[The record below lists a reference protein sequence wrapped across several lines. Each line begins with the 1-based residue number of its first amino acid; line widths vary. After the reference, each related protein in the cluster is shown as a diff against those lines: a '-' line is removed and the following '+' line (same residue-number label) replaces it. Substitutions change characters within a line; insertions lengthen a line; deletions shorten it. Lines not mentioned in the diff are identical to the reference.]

1 MDDREKKLKR
11 TLETI
16 HSQRSAKTRFKLFQ
30 YERAVNLI
38 REVTDL
44 FSDETCVI
52 NRSLTDTISLLIE
65 TDADQDSSMVAILRG
80 YRDSLSIRKEAVRKR
95 LGGSVANLYQSAER
109 LDTLSVNMGRVDV
122 QDVAS
127 NQQIDFSRILI
138 TMVDDPRV
146 VNIHLAELLIQMRG
160 AKTLSEAAQQSLAK
174 QVLSVYTPLANKLGM
189 WRFKWELEDL
199 SFKYTNRAEF
209 DRIAYQLDG
218 RRVEREA
225 YIDTFVA
232 ELQSLMDNS
241 NIDATVNG
249 RAKHLYGIWRKL
261 NRKSV
266 QFDSL
271 FDVRAVRILVNDIA
285 SCYAALGAVHASW
298 TAVENEFDDY
308 ISAPKP
314 NGYQSLHTAI
324 YGPNSK
330 TVEVQIRTWQMHND
344 CEFGVAAHWLYKE
357 DNNSST
363 YQEGKI
369 RLLRQLMEWKED
381 IADSQSNDTSKSD
394 DSNLASTYVFT
405 PAGKVVELPAFSTP
419 IDFAYA
425 IHTEV
430 GHRCRGAR
438 VNGRIVSLTHV
449 LKTGDWVE
457 IQTVKSGGPSRD
469 WLSSN
474 QNFVVSSR
482 AKARI
487 RRWFKLEEYSR
498 YEAQG
503 RTLLE
508 KELAKHGLSKINFE
522 KLALSNGY
530 KNSEI
535 FLAAIGMKE
544 LKATHAISSLIESEP
559 EESEIKLSK
568 RGLEPIAPA
577 LSVLGIGNLLTNHA
591 SCCGPLPGDDVIG
604 YVTVSRGVTIHK
616 RDCGN
621 IKRMLETHP
630 DRLLPVDWEYNQT
643 TNYPVDLEM
652 IAEGRSGLLQEIT
665 SVMSNLGVSL
675 IALNTPHIRSNEVGR
690 ISMTIEISTAVE
702 LKNVLAR
709 LRGLDRVIRVRR
721 QQP

>member
-1 MDDREKKLKR
+1 MNRNQ
-11 TLETI
+11 ETI
-16 HSQRSAKTRFKLFQ
+16 RSHRSVKTRFKLFQ

-44 FSDETCVI
+44 FAVETCVI
-52 NRSLTDTISLLIE
+52 NRTLTDTVSLLID

-80 YRDSLSIRKEAVRKR
+80 YRDTLPIRKEAVRKR
-95 LGGSVANLYQSAER
+95 LGGSVADLYQSAER

-122 QDVAS
+122 QDAAS

-146 VNIHLAELLIQMRG
+146 VNIHLAELLVQMRE
-160 AKTLSEAAQQSLAK
+160 AKSLSEAAQQSLAK

-249 RAKHLYGIWRKL
+249 RAKHVYGIWRKL
-261 NRKSV
+261 NRKNV

-324 YGPNSK
+324 YGPDSK

-357 DNNSST
+357 DNNSSI

-381 IADSQSNDTSKSD
+381 VADSQPNDTSKSD

-438 VNGRIVSLTHV
+438 VNGRIVSLTQV

-508 KELAKHGLSKINFE
+508 KEIAKHGLSKINFD

-544 LKATHAISSLIESEP
+544 LKATHAISSLIESES

-568 RGLEPIAPA
+568 RGLEPNAPA
-577 LSVLGIGNLLTNHA
+577 LSILGIGNLLTNHA

-630 DRLLPVDWEYNQT
+630 DRLLPVDWEYNHS

-665 SVMSNLGVSL
+665 SVMSNLSVSL
-675 IALNTPHIRSNEVGR
+675 IALNTPHIRPNEVGR

-709 LRGLDRVIRVRR
+709 LKGLDRVIRVRR